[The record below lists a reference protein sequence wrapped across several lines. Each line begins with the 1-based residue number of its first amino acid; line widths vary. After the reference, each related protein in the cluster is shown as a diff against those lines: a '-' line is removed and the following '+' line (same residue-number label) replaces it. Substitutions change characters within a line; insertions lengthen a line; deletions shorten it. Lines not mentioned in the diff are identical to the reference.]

1 MKFYN
6 REKELASL
14 EKVRQ
19 VSFSV
24 HSQMSA
30 TYRQDQSY
38 IQELRGYSYGVLV
51 CQPKQ

>member
-1 MKFYN
+1 MKPYN

-24 HSQMSA
+24 HSQM
-30 TYRQDQSY
+30 T
-38 IQELRGYSYGVLV
+38 VLTGRRRIG
-51 CQPKQ
+51 KIRMTMR

>member
-19 VSFSV
+19 VSLFRAFPNDCPYR
-24 HSQMSA
+24 SA
-30 TYRQDQSY
+30 AYR
-38 IQELRGYSYGVLV
+38 
-51 CQPKQ
+51 